1 MMLKALRYFDLKQY
15 TFEKGTADDEDD
27 KNNNK

>member
-1 MMLKALRYFDLKQY
+1 MMLKALRYFDPKQY
-15 TFEKGTADDEDD
+15 TFEKEQPMTKMT